1 MIRSLVYISG
11 MVLLCGMLA
20 GTHAAERSST
30 KEQLLSL
37 EGLVQ
42 EAVDKNPEIQ
52 GAAQRL
58 EAAKAVIPQVQTL
71 PDPKINLEY
80 RDLTEREAMYGVTQ
94 ELPFPGKLGLKGEVA
109 SRQADQVEQ
118 EYLAVRLRVMSA
130 LKQAYYDLHFVHKS
144 IEIVEKNK
152 ELLRQF
158 EETAK
163 ARYAVGQGAQQDVF
177 RAQAEVSRVLARLAT
192 LEQRKQS
199 LHAEINRLLNHP
211 PADPLGRPEEIQM
224 TKLNRKLEE
233 LSARIDPG
241 APLLRAQVKGVER
254 GDKSVD
260 LARRDYYPDFEVGAM
275 GLHEEPT
282 GTDGYRVML
291 NIRVPLYYAAKQR
304 EGVREAVAGREAA
317 RDELQTV
324 RQELLFRMKDNVAQT
339 GRSEELVAILEG
351 AIIPQGRLT
360 LASAQAGYGVGKV
373 DFLTLLNSL
382 LTLQESEL
390 ELHGEIVEHEKAR
403 ARIEEII
410 GERP

>member
-1 MIRSLVYISG
+1 MIRNLVCISG

-20 GTHAAERSST
+20 GADAAEQSST
-30 KEQLLSL
+30 NEQLLSL
-37 EGLVQ
+37 GGLVQ
-42 EAVDKNPEIQ
+42 EAVEKNPEIRA
-52 GAAQRL
+52 AAQRL
-58 EAAKAVIPQVQTL
+58 EAARAVIPQVQTL
-71 PDPKINLEY
+71 PDPKINVEY

-94 ELPFPGKLGLKGEVA
+94 ELPFPGKLDLKGEVA
-109 SRQADQVEQ
+109 SREADQVEQ
-118 EYLAVRLRVMSA
+118 EYLAVRLRVMPA

-144 IEIVEKNK
+144 IEVVEKNK

-199 LHAEINRLLNHP
+199 LHAEINRLLNRP

-224 TKLNRKLEE
+224 TKLNRNLEE

-254 GDKSVD
+254 GDRSVD

-282 GTDGYRVML
+282 GRDGYRVML